1 MGIFNLYFKV
11 KISSL
16 EEREKVVNHLRDAG
30 FYYPDDDIDKSE
42 VLGILV
48 GNAYIGEMT
57 TEAGFNNNQH
67 KEYTVDE
74 VLNMKFKQDYAG
86 KICGYCDAFCECSL
100 GTDPA
105 KHDDPAC
112 PGFDDTCISQLK

>member
-16 EEREKVVNHLRDAG
+16 EERGKVVNHLRDAG

-42 VLGILV
+42 VVGILV

-74 VLNMKFKQDYAG
+74 VLNMKFKQDHAG
-86 KICGYCDAFCECSL
+86 KICGDCDAFYECCL
-100 GTDPA
+100 AGAEHNDA
-105 KHDDPAC
+105 AC
-112 PGFDDTCISQLK
+112 PGFDDTCIRQLK